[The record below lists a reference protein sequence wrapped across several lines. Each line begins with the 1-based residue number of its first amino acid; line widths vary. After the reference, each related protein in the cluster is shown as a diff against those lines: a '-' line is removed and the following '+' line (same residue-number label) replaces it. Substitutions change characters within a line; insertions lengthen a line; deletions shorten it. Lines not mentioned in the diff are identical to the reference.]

1 MKLFLR
7 GVLFFA
13 VLFYVVQ
20 AHQDSVVKVLENEVR
35 EEIRL
40 ATKET
45 DFLVEKEKA
54 KAKSCIQKGTDY
66 LDYVKGRVA
75 DARKELKQNNNRRP
89 STQYSIYDIAFSVTQ
104 RLPAW
109 VYPHTAWKEDSV
121 TRRRRI
127 AKVLRT
133 SSLITRPRLT
143 VIRDTAA
150 LWTKTSSNLLEH
162 NYTAA
167 TEESFSSLLQSAEDF
182 VTAATDAELMDS
194 LFLTTGY
201 ATLEDAVTHF
211 LTNNLQEFNNVIKS
225 INQDFN
231 EIVSLSGDL
240 RRPLESVR
248 EDAIQQSKMI
258 RDNLFANQIDKRL
271 HHLSWHIRTELQ
283 HLSHELRELPDEDRD
298 ASSKLLRRHIADSL
312 RTEIESLND
321 IKMTLSKSK
330 SIYNHVW
337 QNAYNELVQNPTS
350 YGYWVDVV
358 AEVKEAV
365 YILGKSLTQKQQ
377 QQRAKPTKCTCG
389 YNKH

>member
-1 MKLFLR
+1 MRLFLR
-7 GVLFFA
+7 GILFFA
-13 VLFYVVQ
+13 VLFYVVR
-20 AHQDSVVKVLENEVR
+20 AQDSVVKVLENEIR
-35 EEIRL
+35 EEIKL

-45 DFLVEKEKA
+45 DFLVEKEKV
-54 KAKSCIQKGTDY
+54 KAKSCIQKGSDY
-66 LDYVKGRVA
+66 LDYVKGLVA

-89 STQYSIYDIAFSVTQ
+89 STQYSFYDIAFSVT
-104 RLPAW
+104 RSLPAW
-109 VYPHTAWKEDSV
+109 VYPHTSWKEDAM

-150 LWTKTSSNLLEH
+150 LWTKTSSHLLQH

-167 TEESFSSLLQSAEDF
+167 TEEAFSSLLQSAEDF

-211 LTNNLQEFNNVIKS
+211 LANNLEEFNHVLKS
-225 INQDFN
+225 INHDFN

-248 EDAIQQSKMI
+248 EDAVQQSKMV
-258 RDNLFANQIDKRL
+258 RDNLFANHIDKRL
-271 HHLSWHIRTELQ
+271 RHLSWHIRTELQ
-283 HLSHELRELPDEDRD
+283 HLSHELRELPEDDRD
-298 ASSKLLRRHIADSL
+298 TSSKLLRKHIADSL

-321 IKMTLSKSK
+321 IKMTLAKSK
-330 SIYNHVW
+330 SIYHHVW

-350 YGYWVDVV
+350 YNYWVDVA

-377 QQRAKPTKCTCG
+377 QYKAKPTKCTCG
-389 YNKH
+389 YNKQH